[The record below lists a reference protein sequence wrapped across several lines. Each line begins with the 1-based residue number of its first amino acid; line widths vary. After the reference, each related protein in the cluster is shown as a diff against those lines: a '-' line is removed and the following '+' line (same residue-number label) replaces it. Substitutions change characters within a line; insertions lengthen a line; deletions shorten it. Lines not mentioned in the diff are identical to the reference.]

1 MVVTRLVSTI
11 GVREYS
17 SMPILVNRPMEW
29 LSELQFSRVLK
40 DGEGI
45 QALSWT
51 GEVYMFL
58 YTTNSGVF
66 NMLLK
71 EPNAKARLKTQS
83 SRLTISKQ

>member
-1 MVVTRLVSTI
+1 
-11 GVREYS
+11 
-17 SMPILVNRPMEW
+17 MPILVNRPTEW

-66 NMLLK
+66 NTLLK
-71 EPNAKARLKTQS
+71 EPNAKAR
-83 SRLTISKQ
+83 